1 MPQKTQYRDR
11 FFFPGP
17 PEYRAAAI
25 PMKCLAA
32 WLPEN
37 PRPSP
42 KSIPLLELKYET
54 HKLCLSIAN
63 DIGTSTIMICT
74 VTVMIHH

>member
-25 PMKCLAA
+25 PIKCLAA

-54 HKLCLSIAN
+54 HKLCLSFAN
-63 DIGTSTIMICT
+63 DVRTSNSTYD
-74 VTVMIHH
+74 TVMIHN